1 MTNIISA
8 STDFTSSRLLEE
20 ICQLIEATKVRVI
33 QSVNSEM
40 TLLYWHI
47 GKRIKEEVLKFE
59 RADYGEQLIIS
70 LAKAL
75 SEQYGKGFSKTSLFD
90 MAKLYEAY
98 SDYQIFLTLSGKLS
112 WSHFRELLPIKEP
125 LKREFYT
132 ELCRIEHWSVRTLRE
147 KIGKMLFERT
157 AVAKKP
163 DHVIEDSL
171 KLVREEDRLTAD
183 MVLRDPYVLD
193 FLNLPT
199 LYQEKDLEAAILQ
212 EIEKFILEFGTSFSF
227 LARQKRISIDNEDY
241 YLDLLFFHRRLRKL
255 IAIELKTEKFKAADK
270 GQMELY
276 LRWLDKYER
285 CEGEGSPIGII
296 LCTAKNQ
303 EHVELLEVSNSDIHV
318 AEYLTE
324 LPALDIFQ
332 KKVQEAINLA
342 KARFQSDNTTNYEH
356 KKE

>member
-1 MTNIISA
+1 MTDITSRNTEME
-8 STDFTSSRLLEE
+8 STQLL
-20 ICQLIEATKVRVI
+20 IDIQQLIENARARAVT
-33 QSVNSEM
+33 SVNVEM
-40 TLLYWHI
+40 TLLYWKI
-47 GKRIKEEVLKFE
+47 GERIKKGILHNA
-59 RADYGEQLIIS
+59 RADYGSQIIS
-70 LAKAL
+70 KL
-75 SEQYGKGFSKTSLFD
+75 STFLSQKYGKGFTKTALVRMMQF
-90 MAKLYEAY
+90 YEGFNNFEIVA
-98 SDYQIFLTLSGKLS
+98 TLSQQLS
-112 WSHFRELLPIKEP
+112 WSHFIELIPIQEP
-125 LKREFYT
+125 LKRDFYAQ
-132 ELCRIEHWSVRTLRE
+132 LSRMEHWSVRTLRE
-147 KIGKMLFERT
+147 KIGKLLFERT

-163 DHVIEDSL
+163 DHVIQDSL

-193 FLNLPT
+193 FLNLPA

-227 LARQKRISIDNEDY
+227 LARQKRITIDNEDY
-241 YLDLLFFHRRLRKL
+241 YLDLLFFHRRLKRL

-285 CEGEGSPIGII
+285 CEGENSPIGII

-324 LPALDIFQ
+324 LPAPDIFQ
-332 KKVQEAINLA
+332 RKIQEVIHLA
-342 KARFQSDNTTNYEH
+342 KARFQSDNTENHRPT
-356 KKE
+356 KE

>member
-1 MTNIISA
+1 MTNITSKNTEME
-8 STDFTSSRLLEE
+8 STQLLVD
-20 ICQLIEATKVRVI
+20 IRQLIETAKTRAAY
-33 QSVNSEM
+33 SVNREM

-75 SEQYGKGFSKTSLFD
+75 TEQYGKGFSKTSLFD
-90 MAKLYEAY
+90 MANLYEAY
-98 SDYQIFLTLSGKLS
+98 SDYKIFLTLSGKLS

-132 ELCRIEHWSVRTLRE
+132 ELSRIEYWSVRTLRE

-157 AVAKKP
+157 AIAKKP

-171 KLVREEDRLTAD
+171 KLVRKEDRLTAD

-193 FLNLPT
+193 FLNLPV
-199 LYQEKDLEAAILQ
+199 LYQEKDLEVAILQ

-227 LARQKRISIDNEDY
+227 LARQKRITIDNEDY
-241 YLDLLFFHRRLRKL
+241 YLDLLFFNRRLKKL

-303 EHVELLEVSNSDIHV
+303 AHVELLEVSKSDIHV

-324 LPALDIFQ
+324 LPAPDVFQ
-332 KKVQEAINLA
+332 RKIQEAINLA
-342 KARFQSDNTTNYEH
+342 KARFQSDNTKNHQH